1 MSAADPLG
9 IERPVD
15 AGIGDMQRMQHMGEK
30 ERLLLLDLINER
42 RDVILS
48 RATDARIIP
57 VKAQAWEEVTN
68 SLTASGKGP
77 RRTVKQLKKD
87 MGKYEIKAIPSAGEC
102 A

>member
-15 AGIGDMQRMQHMGEK
+15 AGIGNTQRMQHMGEK
-30 ERLLLLDLINER
+30 ERLLLLDLI
-42 RDVILS
+42 LS
-48 RATDARIIP
+48 RATDARTIP

-68 SLTASGKGP
+68 SLTASGKGS
-77 RRTVKQLKKD
+77 RRTVKQVKKD